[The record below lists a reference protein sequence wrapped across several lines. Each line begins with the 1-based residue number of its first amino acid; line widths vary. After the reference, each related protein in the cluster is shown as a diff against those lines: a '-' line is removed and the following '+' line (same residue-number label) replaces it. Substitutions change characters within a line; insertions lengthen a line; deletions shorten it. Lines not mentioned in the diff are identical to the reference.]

1 LSDLEGCR
9 AGQLLLASKSGL
21 RKRTAADEMH
31 MHNSLIAVKIAF
43 TTEYEDQPDPVGGPE
58 SLNRVDL
65 LLFEGIFAADFREV
79 VDSFELKFK
88 KLKVAVA

>member
-1 LSDLEGCR
+1 
-9 AGQLLLASKSGL
+9 
-21 RKRTAADEMH
+21 MH
-31 MHNSLIAVKIAF
+31 MHNGLIAVKIAF
-43 TTEYEDQPDPVGGPE
+43 TTEYEDQPDPVVGPE

-65 LLFEGIFAADFREV
+65 LLFEGIFAADFGEV